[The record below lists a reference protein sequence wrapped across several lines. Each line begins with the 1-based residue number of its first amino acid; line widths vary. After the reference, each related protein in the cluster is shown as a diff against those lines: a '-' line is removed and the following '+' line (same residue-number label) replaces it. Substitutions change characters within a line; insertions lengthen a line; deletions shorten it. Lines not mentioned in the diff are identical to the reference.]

1 MNSSLNKMKIYE
13 LLNKNTVKAN
23 VKAESKED
31 LLNFVVDLLS
41 SDIPSEQLVR
51 VRAAVKER
59 ESIMSTGVGKGLAI
73 PHAKIPELT
82 KNFAAFVQLAE
93 GVDYDSIDRQ
103 PVKMVFLMVGP
114 SNQNSEHIKL
124 LSRISRLMN
133 NDDFR
138 EKLLSCKNE
147 LELIATFEAEEN
159 KLFSA

>member
-1 MNSSLNKMKIYE
+1 MKIYQ

-23 VKAESKED
+23 VKVESKAE
-31 LLNFVVDLLS
+31 LLDFIVDLLS
-41 SDIPSEQLVR
+41 SEISSEFLPK

-73 PHAKIPELT
+73 PHAKLPELPT
-82 KNFAAFVQLAE
+82 NYAAFVQLAS
-93 GVDYDSIDRQ
+93 GINYDSIDGQ

-138 EKLLSCKNE
+138 EKLLNCKNE
-147 LELIATFEAEEN
+147 VELISAFEIEEN
-159 KLFSA
+159 KLFNV